1 MPRDGLPAT
10 GATTTFGALTQRPY
24 QDWNE
29 HAISS
34 CLFSPE
40 VAAARNAGKPVVAL
54 ESTIISHGMPYPQ
67 NVQTAREVEQII
79 RDAGAV
85 PATIA
90 IMDGKICIGLSNEQ
104 LELLGTAPDAIK
116 VSRRDLAYVLS
127 QRLLGATTVA
137 ATMICAQLAGIEVFV
152 TGGIGGVHRGAE
164 TSFDISADLQELAH
178 TSVAVVCAGVKSI
191 LDIGLTLE
199 YLETHGVPVVSVGQP
214 GFPAFF
220 TRDSGF
226 KADFQLDSAEQQAFI
241 RTKWQLGLKGGVVV
255 SNPVPEQFAMPKE
268 EIDRITEQAL
278 REAERARRHRQGGHA
293 LPAGAHQ
300 GADRGPQPGHQYRA
314 GQAQRAGRRAPGRR
328 PATCKPL

>member
-1 MPRDGLPAT
+1 MQSFL
-10 GATTTFGALTQRPY
+10 
-24 QDWNE
+24 
-29 HAISS
+29 
-34 CLFSPE
+34 LFSPE
-40 VAAARNAGKPVVAL
+40 VASARAAGKPVVAL

-90 IMDGKICIGLSNEQ
+90 IIDGRICVGLNDEQ
-104 LELLGTAPDAIK
+104 LELLGSSPDAMK

-127 QRLLGATTVA
+127 TGKLGATTVA
-137 ATMICAQLAGIEVFV
+137 ATMICARLAGIEVFV

-199 YLETHGVPVVSVGQP
+199 YLETHGVPVLSVGQA

-220 TRDSGF
+220 TRESGF
-226 KADFQLDSAEQQAFI
+226 KADFQLDTPSAQAAFI
-241 RTKWQLGLKGGVVV
+241 RTKWQLGLAGGVVV
-255 SNPVPEQFAMPKE
+255 SNPVPVESAMPAE
-268 EIDRITEQAL
+268 EIDAIIQQAL
-278 REAERARRHRQGGHA
+278 GEADAQGVKGKAVTPFLLARIKELTQGRSLATNIA
-293 LPAGAHQ
+293 LVKHNALVGARL
-300 GADRGPQPGHQYRA
+300 AVALNTEPN
-314 GQAQRAGRRAPGRR
+314 
-328 PATCKPL
+328 T